1 MTTLIIPAAGLSTRY
16 ALSRPKFLLQHPSG
30 LTMLSAGL
38 VGIGKYDFDEAII
51 VSLKRYFS
59 DISEA
64 SLSNEVSS
72 VLNCPVKFVLLEEP
86 TASMVDSIAAGIE
99 TMSIDGPIVVKDS
112 DNLVALDSNELI
124 GRNFLVY
131 AELEKFTSVKV
142 ANKSFVEIDSQ
153 GFISNI
159 VEKRIISAEI
169 NSGLIGFQSASDFLR
184 AMQKV
189 SGAREKYV
197 SDIVRYLL
205 GDGEVFWGQ
214 SASDYIDWGTLIE
227 WKRYCSTFAT
237 IFVDIDGVLVTNE
250 NPHGNEGKNWFSFR
264 PITENVEPLL
274 QGVNLG
280 KYVAVFTT
288 SRSEKYREG
297 LTKSLSDLGFK
308 NFELILGLPH
318 AKRILINDFAPT
330 NPYPSALAINL
341 ERNSTR
347 LAEYLLPLFPPEG
360 F

>member
-16 ALSRPKFLLQHPSG
+16 SLSRPKFLLQHPRG

-38 VGIGKYDFDEAII
+38 VGISKYEFDEVII
-51 VSLKRYFS
+51 VSLNRYFS

-99 TMSIDGPIVVKDS
+99 TMGIDGPIVVKDS
-112 DNLVALDSNELI
+112 DNLVTLDSNELF
-124 GRNFLVY
+124 GKNFLVY
-131 AELEKFTSVKV
+131 AELEKFSSVK
-142 ANKSFVEIDSQ
+142 ASNKSFVEIDSQ

-159 VEKRIISAEI
+159 VEKRIISGQI

-214 SASDYIDWGTLIE
+214 SASDYIDWGTLVE
-227 WKRYCSTFAT
+227 WTQYCSTFAT
-237 IFVDIDGVLVTNE
+237 LFVDIDGVLATNE
-250 NPHGNEGKNWFSFR
+250 NPHGNEGNNWNSFK
-264 PITENVEPLL
+264 PITENIDPLL
-274 QGVNLG
+274 QGVNQG
-280 KYVAVFTT
+280 RFFVVFTT
-288 SRSEKYREG
+288 SRSEKYRET
-297 LTKSLSDLGFK
+297 LIQSLREIGFK
-308 NFELILGLPH
+308 SFELVMGLPH
-318 AKRILINDFAPT
+318 AKRIVINDFAPT

-347 LAEYLLPLFPPEG
+347 LSEYLLPLFPPE
-360 F
+360 

>member
-1 MTTLIIPAAGLSTRY
+1 VTTLIIPAAGLSTRY

>member
-1 MTTLIIPAAGLSTRY
+1 
-16 ALSRPKFLLQHPSG
+16 
-30 LTMLSAGL
+30 
-38 VGIGKYDFDEAII
+38 
-51 VSLKRYFS
+51 
-59 DISEA
+59 
-64 SLSNEVSS
+64 
-72 VLNCPVKFVLLEEP
+72 LLEEP

-264 PITENVEPLL
+264 PITENVEPLM

-280 KYVAVFTT
+280 KYVVVFTT

-308 NFELILGLPH
+308 NFELIMGLPH

>member
-1 MTTLIIPAAGLSTRY
+1 MTTLILPAAGLSTRY

-30 LTMLSAGL
+30 MSMLSAGL
-38 VGIGKYDFDEAII
+38 VGISECNLDEAIV
-51 VSLKRYFS
+51 VSLKQYFI
-59 DISEA
+59 DISEE
-64 SLSNEVSS
+64 SLAEEVSS
-72 VLNCPVKFVLLEEP
+72 VLNCPVRFVLLEDP

-99 TMSIDGPIVVKDS
+99 TMRSDGPIVVKDS
-112 DNLVALDSNELI
+112 DNFVSLDTNELF
-124 GRNFLVY
+124 GKNFLVY
-131 AELEKFTSVKV
+131 ADLEKFTSVK
-142 ANKSFVEIDSQ
+142 ASNKSFVEIDSQ

-184 AMQKV
+184 AMQQI

-205 GDGEVFWGQ
+205 GDGEIFWGQ
-214 SASDYIDWGTLIE
+214 SAANYIDWGTIVE
-227 WKRYCSTFAT
+227 WKEYCSTFAT

-250 NPHGNEGKNWFSFR
+250 NPHGNEGNNWLSFR
-264 PITENVEPLL
+264 PISENIQTLL
-274 QGVNLG
+274 QGVNNG
-280 KYVAVFTT
+280 KYTVVFTT
-288 SRSEKYREG
+288 SRSEKHRGMLAGKLKEI
-297 LTKSLSDLGFK
+297 GFE
-308 NFELILGLPH
+308 NFQLIMGLPH

-347 LAEYLLPLFPPEG
+347 LPEYLVPLFPSE
-360 F
+360 

>member
-16 ALSRPKFLLQHPSG
+16 ALPRPKFLLQHPSG

-38 VGIGKYDFDEAII
+38 VGIGRYDFDEVII
-51 VSLKRYFS
+51 VSLKRYFI
-59 DISEA
+59 DISEE
-64 SLSNEVSS
+64 SLSNEVSTL
-72 VLNCPVKFVLLEEP
+72 LNCPVKFVLLEEP

-99 TMSIDGPIVVKDS
+99 TMRIDGPIVVKDS
-112 DNLVALDSNELI
+112 DNLVALDSNELF
-124 GRNFLVY
+124 GKNFLVY
-131 AELEKFTSVKV
+131 AELEKFTSVKA

-214 SASDYIDWGTLIE
+214 SASDYIDWGTLVE
-227 WKRYCSTFAT
+227 WKQYCSTFAT
-237 IFVDIDGVLVTNE
+237 IFADIDGVLATNE
-250 NPHGNEGKNWFSFR
+250 NPHGNEGNNWLSFK
-264 PITENVEPLL
+264 PIVENVEPLL

-280 KYVAVFTT
+280 RYVVVFTT

-297 LTKSLSDLGFK
+297 LTRSLSEIGFK
-308 NFELILGLPH
+308 KFELIMGLPH

-347 LAEYLLPLFPPEG
+347 LSEYLLPLFPPE
-360 F
+360 

>member
-1 MTTLIIPAAGLSTRY
+1 VTTLIIPAAGLSTRY

-38 VGIGKYDFDEAII
+38 VGIGKYDFDEVII
-51 VSLKRYFS
+51 VSLKRYFI
-59 DISEA
+59 DISEE
-64 SLSNEVSS
+64 SLSNEVST

-99 TMSIDGPIVVKDS
+99 TMHVDGPIVVKDS
-112 DNLVALDSNELI
+112 DNLVALDSSELF
-124 GRNFLVY
+124 GKNFLVY

-142 ANKSFVEIDSQ
+142 SNKSFVEIDSQ

-189 SGAREKYV
+189 SGSREKYV

-205 GDGEVFWGQ
+205 GDGEIFWGQ
-214 SASDYIDWGTLIE
+214 SASDYIDWGTLVE

-250 NPHGNEGKNWFSFR
+250 NPHGNEGNNWLSFK
-264 PITENVEPLL
+264 PIMENAEPLL

-280 KYVAVFTT
+280 RYVVVFTT
-288 SRSEKYREG
+288 SRSEKYREE
-297 LTKSLSDLGFK
+297 LTKYLSEIGFK
-308 NFELILGLPH
+308 NFDLIMGLPH

-341 ERNSTR
+341 ERNSTS
-347 LAEYLLPLFPPEG
+347 LSEYLLPLFPPE
-360 F
+360 

>member
-1 MTTLIIPAAGLSTRY
+1 VTTLIIPAAGLSTRY

-264 PITENVEPLL
+264 PITENVEPLM

-280 KYVAVFTT
+280 KYVVVFTT

-308 NFELILGLPH
+308 NFELIMGLPH